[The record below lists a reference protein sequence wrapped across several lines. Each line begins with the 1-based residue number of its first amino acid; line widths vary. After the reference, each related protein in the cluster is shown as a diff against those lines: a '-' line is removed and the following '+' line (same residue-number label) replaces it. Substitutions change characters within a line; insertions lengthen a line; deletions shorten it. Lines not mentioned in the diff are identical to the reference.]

1 MPEHFP
7 TDRPATATRTHLP
20 KIEDK
25 SNIFNKT
32 GKTFPSNRAVFTTY
46 YDFSSS
52 LWHIYAST
60 RNNCSARPH
69 SRTQS
74 LALPDLPG
82 HDATAGHTLKNTQY
96 FRKNSWYFRIFCQYF
111 RKNCQYFRFP
121 QARCPGSR
129 AKHPRPASAVLPY
142 AKAAHTPPPR
152 IPIFGRPESWRHFWA
167 VFSDFALY
175 FARLALPLQSKSI
188 KD

>member
-20 KIEDK
+20 IIEDK

-32 GKTFPSNRAVFTTY
+32 GKTFPSNRAVFTPY

-60 RNNCSARPH
+60 RNNCPARPH
-69 SRTQS
+69 SRATS
-74 LALPDLPG
+74 PALPELPG

-142 AKAAHTPPPR
+142 AKAAHAPPPR
-152 IPIFGRPESWRHFWA
+152 IPIFGRPEAWRHFWA

>member
-7 TDRPATATRTHLP
+7 TDRPATATRTQLP

-32 GKTFPSNRAVFTTY
+32 GKTFPSNRAVFTPY

-60 RNNCSARPH
+60 RNKYTARP
-69 SRTQS
+69 
-74 LALPDLPG
+74 
-82 HDATAGHTLKNTQY
+82 TAGQQAPPFRNCPATMPPPATLKNTQY

-129 AKHPRPASAVLPY
+129 AKYPRPASAVLPY
-142 AKAAHTPPPR
+142 AKAAHAPPPR
-152 IPIFGRPESWRHFWA
+152 IPIFGRPEAWRHFWA

>member
-52 LWHIYAST
+52 LWHIYATT

-129 AKHPRPASAVLPY
+129 QSTPVPRQPSC
-142 AKAAHTPPPR
+142 HTPKPHTPLPPR
-152 IPIFGRPESWRHFWA
+152 IPIFGRPEAWRQCWA